1 MQRQYRSATI
11 THFARVS
18 YHINTEIPSETSMVE
33 SFLRISAGLPGS
45 LGYVDLL
52 FCREEVSTCFCRKD
66 STRDIISGVLKTS
79 TAEGCSLQGCIVTFE
94 KGTPLE
100 IISWKFSVS
109 FKAPLT
115 NFVKSSFLVALKTV
129 DCKPATA
136 VKGGLSRK
144 ISREISTKATFRN
157 ISIHVL
163 EISAKLQN
171 AEIYTVSLLKSVSTT
186 DAHPT
191 ISKILGTLPENF
203 NSGVSF
209 SRIIGGRIGQ
219 VELLKRNAT

>member
-1 MQRQYRSATI
+1 MRRQYRSATI

-18 YHINTEIPSETSMVE
+18 YHITTAIPSKTSMVE

-45 LGYVDLL
+45 LSYVDLL
-52 FCREEVSTCFCRKD
+52 FCREQVITCFCRKD
-66 STRDIISGVLKTS
+66 STGDIISGVSETR
-79 TAEGCSLQGCIVTFE
+79 TTEGCSLQGCIVTYE

-109 FKAPLT
+109 FKLPLT

-136 VKGGLSRK
+136 VKSGLFE
-144 ISREISTKATFRN
+144 ISRKATFWN
-157 ISIHVL
+157 IPIVVL

-171 AEIYTVSLLKSVSTT
+171 AEIYTVTLLKSVSIT

-191 ISKILGTLPENF
+191 ISKILGTLTGSF
-203 NSGVSF
+203 SCGVSF
-209 SRIIGGRIGQ
+209 STIIGGRTGQ